1 MDKTSS
7 LIISII
13 RTICIY
19 VWFIHSPVTLEVS
32 GKNGTLQVSCCL
44 GFISSTQPARAP
56 QKIEILMWIC
66 VKLCGSQC
74 QDEKIIHALSL

>member
-56 QKIEILMWIC
+56 QKIEIFH
-66 VKLCGSQC
+66 VDNVSNYV
-74 QDEKIIHALSL
+74 DPKIRMKKVSMLYL

>member
-32 GKNGTLQVSCCL
+32 GKNGTLQVSCSL
-44 GFISSTQPARAP
+44 GFISRTQPARAP
-56 QKIEILMWIC
+56 QKIELMCQTMWIQ
-66 VKLCGSQC
+66 S
-74 QDEKIIHALSL
+74 QDEKSIHALSL